1 MPNIGESGSYIPT
14 NTNVNVNPLDLP
26 FVKGEGVQVKGSLLV
41 GDAITAYKELG
52 GLTPNQEILN
62 KLEPGKPY
70 IEFRFEEHINDAGD
84 PVKVLKANVWFSPNM
99 MVALSMNLTEMAMQM
114 KENRLVE
121 LTATLTAMNMVWDFA
136 QGAAEMIKEAGAAES
151 QMKLMEGA
159 AGVMTAAGGVATAGM
174 AAHASFVKDSPLHGF
189 MIQAGGGQALSSVVT
204 GSSQAVSGFVNS
216 ALTLQKAAAESEK
229 EIQDTLKQL
238 QNQVL
243 QSANDARKEL
253 EDVITKALDTLKNI
267 NEQITKAL
275 ANFSP
280 RN

>member
-1 MPNIGESGSYIPT
+1 MPIGDTGSYIPT

-26 FVKGEGVQVKGSLLV
+26 FVKGEGLQVKGSLLI
-41 GDAITAYKELG
+41 GDAITASKELG

-62 KLEPGKPY
+62 KLRPDKPPV
-70 IEFRFEEHINDAGD
+70 EFNFDEHINDAGD
-84 PVKVLKANVWFSPNM
+84 PVKMLKANVWFSPNM
-99 MVALSMNLTEMAMQM
+99 MVALTMNLTEMAMQM

-121 LTATLTAMNMVWDFA
+121 LTETLQSMNTVWESA
-136 QGAAEMIKEAGAAES
+136 QSEKEMILAAGAAES
-151 QMKLMEGA
+151 MMKEVEGA
-159 AGVMTAAGGVATAGM
+159 AGVMTAAGGAFTAGL
-174 AAHASFVKDSPLHGF
+174 AGHATFVKDSQLHGF
-189 MIQAGGGQALSSVVT
+189 MIQAGGGQAVSSIVS
-204 GSSQAVSGFVNS
+204 GSSQAVSGFINS
-216 ALTLQKAAAESEK
+216 ALTLQKAAAEAEK
-229 EIQDTLKQL
+229 EIQSTLKQL

-275 ANFSP
+275 ANFLP